1 MDSRFRGNDRA
12 GRFEN
17 QRVLVT
23 QWMSMNSSGRQDQET
38 MLGPYRVLDLTDEKG
53 LICGKT
59 LVDLGADVIKIEPP
73 GGSSAR
79 DLGPFCRDVPSG
91 EESLYWF
98 AYNANKRSITLNL
111 ESADGQDLF
120 KKLAAKADFV
130 VESFPPGYLDRLGL
144 GYSALSQINP
154 RIILTSITP
163 FGQTGPY
170 RDFKTC
176 DLVSM
181 ALGGYVYLTGD
192 PDRPPV
198 RIGFPQAYLHAGMA
212 AAAGTM
218 VAHYHRQLTGEGQSV
233 DVSIQE
239 ACAWIPTD
247 SAIYWEMNRVL
258 EERHGGVRVRPT
270 TGARMK
276 RIWECR
282 DGYVSFDM
290 YGARLARNFMTPLV
304 AWMAE
309 EGAAPDFLKEIDWNT
324 FDYFAAPPE
333 LVERIAEPIGLFF
346 ASRTRED
353 LLWGGVARRCCIY
366 PVATPG
372 DVATS
377 RQLDERGFWV
387 GLEHEAL
394 RASIRYPGSCIRAS
408 ETGSGVSRRAPQVG
422 EHNVEVYGE
431 LGLARKELLTL
442 KRRGVI

>member
-1 MDSRFRGNDRA
+1 
-12 GRFEN
+12 
-17 QRVLVT
+17 
-23 QWMSMNSSGRQDQET
+23 
-38 MLGPYRVLDLTDEKG
+38 MLSPYRVLDLTDEKG

-59 LVDLGADVIKIEPP
+59 LGDLGADVIKIEPP
-73 GGSSAR
+73 GGHECR
-79 DLGPFCRDVPSG
+79 DLGPFYRDVPSG
-91 EESLYWF
+91 EESFYWF

-111 ESADGQDLF
+111 EEADGQDLF
-120 KKLAAKADFV
+120 RKLVEKADFV
-130 VESFPPGYLDRLGL
+130 IESFAPGYLDKLGL
-144 GYSALSQINP
+144 GYGALSEINP
-154 RIILTSITP
+154 RVILTSITP

-212 AAAGTM
+212 ASAGTM
-218 VAHYHRQLTGEGQSV
+218 VAHYHRQMTGEGQWV
-233 DVSIQE
+233 DVSIHE
-239 ACAWIPTD
+239 ACAWVPTD
-247 SAIYWEMNRVL
+247 SAIYWEMNQVL
-258 EERHGGVRVRPT
+258 EERHGGARVRPT

-276 RIWECR
+276 RIWECK

-333 LVERIAEPIGLFF
+333 LVERVAEPIGRFF
-346 ASRTRED
+346 AGRTREE
-353 LLWGGVARRCCIY
+353 LLWGGVSRRCCIY

-372 DVATS
+372 DVANS
-377 RQLDERGFWV
+377 RQLEERGFWV
-387 GLEHEAL
+387 EVEHEAL
-394 RASIRYPGSCIRAS
+394 GAGIKYPGSCIRAS
-408 ETGSGVSRRAPQVG
+408 ETVSGVTRKAPRVG

-431 LGLARKELLTL
+431 LGLTRKDLLAFR
-442 KRRGVI
+442 RRGVI

>member
-1 MDSRFRGNDRA
+1 
-12 GRFEN
+12 
-17 QRVLVT
+17 VT
-23 QWMSMNSSGRQDQET
+23 QWMGMSNAGRQNRET

-59 LVDLGADVIKIEPP
+59 LGDLGADVIKIEPP
-73 GGSSAR
+73 GGHECR
-79 DLGPFCRDVPSG
+79 DLGPFYRDLPSG

-111 ESADGQDLF
+111 ESEEGQDL
-120 KKLAAKADFV
+120 LRRLVARVDFV
-130 VESFPPGYLDRLGL
+130 VESFAPGYLEKLGL

-154 RIILTSITP
+154 RVILTSITP

-170 RDFKTC
+170 RDYKTC

-181 ALGGYVYLTGD
+181 ALSGYMYLTGD

-218 VAHYHRQLTGEGQSV
+218 VAHYHRQLTGEGQQV

-247 SAIYWEMNRVL
+247 SAIYWEMNQVL

-276 RIWECR
+276 RIWECK

-333 LVERIAEPIGLFF
+333 LVERVAEPIARFF
-346 ASRTRED
+346 ANRTREE
-353 LLWGGVARRCCIY
+353 LLWGGVERRCCIY
-366 PVATPG
+366 PVSTPG

-377 RQLDERGFWV
+377 RQLAERGFWV
-387 GLEHEAL
+387 ELEHPAL
-394 RASIRYPGSCIRAS
+394 GAGVRYPGSCIRAS
-408 ETGSGVSRRAPQVG
+408 ETVSGVFRKAPRVG
-422 EHNVEVYGE
+422 EHNIEVYGE
-431 LGLARKELLTL
+431 LGITRKELLVL
-442 KRRGVI
+442 RRRGVI

>member
-1 MDSRFRGNDRA
+1 MKTSSDS
-12 GRFEN
+12 
-17 QRVLVT
+17 V
-23 QWMSMNSSGRQDQET
+23 S
-38 MLGPYRVLDLTDEKG
+38 MLGPYRVLDLANEKG
-53 LICGKT
+53 LICGRT
-59 LVDLGADVIKIEPP
+59 LADLGADVIKIEPP
-73 GGSSAR
+73 GGDSSR
-79 DLGPFCRDVPSG
+79 DIGPFYHDTPSG

-98 AYNANKRSITLNL
+98 AYSANKRSITLNL
-111 ESADGQDLF
+111 ESADGQEMF

-130 VESFPPGYLDRLGL
+130 IESFVPGYLERLGL
-144 GYSALSQINP
+144 GYPDLSRINP

-170 RDFKTC
+170 RDYKTS

-181 ALGGYVYLTGD
+181 SLGGYVYLTGD

-212 AAAGTM
+212 AAAGTL
-218 VAHYHRQLTGEGQSV
+218 VAHYHRQLTGEGQWV

-247 SAIYWEMNRVL
+247 SAIFWEMNQLL
-258 EERHGGVRVRPT
+258 EERNGGVRVRPT

-309 EGAAPDFLKEIDWNT
+309 TGEAPDFLREIDWNT

-333 LVERIAEPIGLFF
+333 LVERIAGPIGRFF
-346 ASRTRED
+346 AGRSREE
-353 LLWGGVARRCCIY
+353 LLKGGVARRCCVY
-366 PVATPG
+366 PVSTPE
-372 DVATS
+372 DVARS
-377 RQLDERGFWV
+377 DQLAERGYWV
-387 GLEHEAL
+387 DVVHDWLGAC
-394 RASIRYPGSCIRAS
+394 IKYPGSCIRAS
-408 ETGSGVSRRAPQVG
+408 ETSSRVMKRAPRVG
-422 EHNVEVYGE
+422 EHNVEVYAE
-431 LGLARKELLTL
+431 LGLSRKELLTL
-442 KRRGVI
+442 RRRGVI

>member
-1 MDSRFRGNDRA
+1 M
-12 GRFEN
+12 
-17 QRVLVT
+17 
-23 QWMSMNSSGRQDQET
+23 ET
-38 MLGPYRVLDLTDEKG
+38 T
-53 LICGKT
+53 
-59 LVDLGADVIKIEPP
+59 
-73 GGSSAR
+73 
-79 DLGPFCRDVPSG
+79 
-91 EESLYWF
+91 
-98 AYNANKRSITLNL
+98 
-111 ESADGQDLF
+111 DGQDLF
-120 KKLAAKADFV
+120 RKLVAKADFV
-130 VESFPPGYLDRLGL
+130 IESFAPGHLESLGL

-154 RIILTSITP
+154 RVILTSITP

-170 RDFKTC
+170 RDYKTC

-218 VAHYHRQLTGEGQSV
+218 VAHYHRQLTGEGQWV

-247 SAIYWEMNRVL
+247 SAIYWEMNQVL

-276 RIWECR
+276 RIWQCR

-309 EGAAPDFLKEIDWNT
+309 DGAAPDFLKEIDWNT

-333 LVERIAEPIGLFF
+333 LVERIAEPIGRFF
-346 ASRTRED
+346 ASRTREE
-353 LLWGGVARRCCIY
+353 LLWGGVSRRCCVY
-366 PVATPG
+366 PVATPE
-372 DVATS
+372 DVAKS
-377 RQLDERGFWV
+377 RQLDERGYWV
-387 GLEHEAL
+387 ELEHESSGC
-394 RASIRYPGSCIRAS
+394 RASSIPVRAS
-408 ETGSGVSRRAPQVG
+408 GPRRQPALLPG
-422 EHNVEVYGE
+422 
-431 LGLARKELLTL
+431 GLRLSASITWRCTENWVCPG
-442 KRRGVI
+442 RNC

>member
-1 MDSRFRGNDRA
+1 
-12 GRFEN
+12 
-17 QRVLVT
+17 VT
-23 QWMSMNSSGRQDQET
+23 QWKHMNTAGHQTQET

-59 LVDLGADVIKIEPP
+59 LGDLGADVIKIEPP
-73 GGSSAR
+73 GGDPSR
-79 DLGPFCRDVPSG
+79 DIGPFYRDIPSG

-98 AYNANKRSITLNL
+98 AYNANKRGVTLNL
-111 ESADGQDLF
+111 ETTEGQNLF
-120 KKLAAKADFV
+120 QKLVARADFV
-130 VESFPPGYLDRLGL
+130 IESFAAGYLESLGL
-144 GYSALSQINP
+144 GYSVLSQINP
-154 RIILTSITP
+154 RIIVTSITP

-170 RDFKTC
+170 RDYKTC

-192 PDRPPV
+192 PDRSPV

-212 AAAGTM
+212 AAAGSM
-218 VAHYHRQLTGEGQSV
+218 VAHYHRQLTGEGQWV

-247 SAIYWEMNRVL
+247 SAMYWEMNHVL
-258 EERHGGVRVRPT
+258 EERHGGARVRPT

-276 RIWECR
+276 RIWQCR

-333 LVERIAEPIGLFF
+333 LVESIAEPIGQFF
-346 ASRTRED
+346 ASRTREE
-353 LLWGGVARRCCIY
+353 LLWGGVARRCCVY
-366 PVATPG
+366 PVATLE
-372 DVATS
+372 DVAES
-377 RQLDERGFWV
+377 KQLDERGYWV
-387 GLEHEAL
+387 GLEHEGLVA
-394 RASIRYPGSCIRAS
+394 RIKYPGSCIRAS
-408 ETGSGVSRRAPQVG
+408 ETTSRVARRAPLVG
-422 EHNVEVYGE
+422 EHNLEVYGE
-431 LGLARKELLTL
+431 LGLSRKELLTL
-442 KRRGVI
+442 RRRGVI

>member
-1 MDSRFRGNDRA
+1 MG
-12 GRFEN
+12 
-17 QRVLVT
+17 
-23 QWMSMNSSGRQDQET
+23 MSNTARNHRET

-59 LVDLGADVIKIEPP
+59 LADLGADVIKIEPP

-79 DLGPFCRDVPSG
+79 DLGPFYRDIPSA

-111 ESADGQDLF
+111 ESDDGQDLF
-120 KKLAAKADFV
+120 RKLVAKADFV
-130 VESFPPGYLDRLGL
+130 IESFPPGFLDKLGI

-154 RIILTSITP
+154 RVILTSITP

-181 ALGGYVYLTGD
+181 ALSGYVYLTGD

-218 VAHYHRQLTGEGQSV
+218 VAHHHRQLTGDGQWV

-258 EERHGGVRVRPT
+258 EERHGGARVRPT

-276 RIWECR
+276 RIWQCR

-304 AWMAE
+304 AWMVE

-324 FDYFAAPPE
+324 FDYFVAPPE
-333 LVERIAEPIGLFF
+333 LVEKVAEPIGRFF
-346 ASRTRED
+346 AGRTRDE

-366 PVATPG
+366 PVATPE

-377 RQLDERGFWV
+377 RQLEERGFWEEV
-387 GLEHEAL
+387 EHDWLGA
-394 RASIRYPGSCIRAS
+394 RIKYPGSCIRAS
-408 ETGSGVSRRAPQVG
+408 EAASPIARRAPRVG
-422 EHNVEVYGE
+422 EHNVAVYGE
-431 LGLARKELLTL
+431 LGLSRKELVTL
-442 KRRGVI
+442 RRRGVI

>member
-1 MDSRFRGNDRA
+1 MNAATHDSP
-12 GRFEN
+12 
-17 QRVLVT
+17 
-23 QWMSMNSSGRQDQET
+23 ET
-38 MLGPYRVLDLTDEKG
+38 MLGPYRVLDLTDERG

-59 LVDLGADVIKIEPP
+59 LGDLGADVIKIEPP
-73 GGSSAR
+73 GGHECR
-79 DLGPFCRDVPSG
+79 DLGPFYRDLPSG
-91 EESLYWF
+91 EESLSWF
-98 AYNANKRSITLNL
+98 ACNASKRSITLNL
-111 ESADGQDLF
+111 ESDDGRDLF
-120 KKLAAKADFV
+120 RKLVPKADFV
-130 VESFPPGYLDRLGL
+130 IESFAPGCLEGLGL
-144 GYSALSQINP
+144 GYAALAGINP
-154 RIILTSITP
+154 RVILTSITP

-170 RDFKTC
+170 RDYRTC

-181 ALGGYVYLTGD
+181 AVGGYLYLTGD

-218 VAHYHRQLTGEGQSV
+218 VAHYHRQMTGEGQWV

-247 SAIYWEMNRVL
+247 SAIYWEMNQVL
-258 EERHGGVRVRPT
+258 EERHGGARVRPT

-304 AWMAE
+304 AWMTE
-309 EGAAPDFLKEIDWNT
+309 EGAAPDFLKQIDWDT

-333 LVERIAEPIGLFF
+333 LVERVAEPIARFF
-346 ASRTRED
+346 SGHTRED

-372 DVATS
+372 DVAAS
-377 RQLDERGFWV
+377 RQLEERGFWV
-387 GLEHEAL
+387 ELDHPAL
-394 RASIRYPGSCIRAS
+394 GAGVKYPGSCIRAS
-408 ETGSGVSRRAPQVG
+408 ETVTGISRRAPRVG

-431 LGLARKELLTL
+431 MGLSRKDILTL
-442 KRRGVI
+442 RRRGVI

>member
-1 MDSRFRGNDRA
+1 MSQSRQ
-12 GRFEN
+12 FEKR
-17 QRVLVT
+17 RVKVT
-23 QWMSMNSSGRQDQET
+23 KWVSMNSTGRQDQET
-38 MLGPYRVLDLTDEKG
+38 MLGPCRVLDLTDEKG

-59 LVDLGADVIKIEPP
+59 LADLGADVIKIEPP
-73 GGSSAR
+73 GGDSAR
-79 DLGPFCRDVPSG
+79 DIGPFYRDVSSG
-91 EESLYWF
+91 EESFYWF
-98 AYNANKRSITLNL
+98 AYNANKRSITLNI
-111 ESADGQDLF
+111 ETTEGQDLL
-120 KKLAAKADFV
+120 KKLVATADFII
-130 VESFPPGYLDRLGL
+130 ESFPPGYLGGLGL
-144 GYSALSQINP
+144 GYSALSRINP

-218 VAHYHRQLTGEGQSV
+218 VAHYHRQLTGEGQWV

-258 EERHGGVRVRPT
+258 EERHGGARVRPT

-276 RIWECR
+276 RIWGCK

-333 LVERIAEPIGLFF
+333 LVERIAEPIGRFF
-346 ASRTRED
+346 ATRTREE
-353 LLWGGVARRCCIY
+353 LLWGGVARRCCVY
-366 PVATPG
+366 PVATPE
-372 DVATS
+372 DVAKS
-377 RQLDERGFWV
+377 KQLDERGYWV
-387 GLEHEAL
+387 ELEHEGL
-394 RASIRYPGSCIRAS
+394 GTRVKYPGSCIRAS
-408 ETGSGVSRRAPQVG
+408 ETSSPVARRAPLAG
-422 EHNVEVYGE
+422 EHNLEVYGE
-431 LGLARKELLTL
+431 LGLSKKELLTL
-442 KRRGVI
+442 RRRGVI

>member
-1 MDSRFRGNDRA
+1 MDSATNSHP
-12 GRFEN
+12 EN
-17 QRVLVT
+17 
-23 QWMSMNSSGRQDQET
+23 
-38 MLGPYRVLDLTDEKG
+38 MLIPYRVLDLTDERG

-59 LVDLGADVIKIEPP
+59 LGDLGADVIQIEPP
-73 GGSSAR
+73 GGNSAR
-79 DLGPFCRDVPSG
+79 ELGPFYREIPSA

-98 AYNANKRSITLNL
+98 AYNANKRSVTLNL
-111 ESADGQDLF
+111 ESADGQDMF
-120 KKLAAKADFV
+120 KKLAAEAGFV
-130 VESFPPGYLDRLGL
+130 IESFPPGHLDRLGI
-144 GYSALSQINP
+144 GYLDLSRINP
-154 RIILTSITP
+154 SLIFTSITP

-170 RDFKTC
+170 RDCKTC

-218 VAHYHRQLTGEGQSV
+218 VAHYHRQLTGEGQQV
-233 DVSIQE
+233 DVSIHE
-239 ACAWIPTD
+239 VCSWIPTD

-258 EERHGGVRVRPT
+258 EERHGGARVRPT

-276 RIWECR
+276 RIWECK

-324 FDYFAAPPE
+324 FDYFAAPPG
-333 LVERIAEPIGLFF
+333 LVERVAEPIGRFF
-346 ASRTRED
+346 AGRTREE
-353 LLWGGVARRCCIY
+353 LLWGGVSRRCCIY

-377 RQLDERGFWV
+377 KQLEARGFWV
-387 GLEHEAL
+387 DVEHDWLTA
-394 RASIRYPGSCIRAS
+394 RIKYPGSSIRAS
-408 ETGSGVSRRAPQVG
+408 ETVSPVTRRAPRVG
-422 EHNVEVYGE
+422 EHNVEVYEE
-431 LGLARKELLTL
+431 LGLSRKELMTL
-442 KRRGVI
+442 RRRGVI

>member
-1 MDSRFRGNDRA
+1 MTEGSREGLKTGSDT
-12 GRFEN
+12 
-17 QRVLVT
+17 V
-23 QWMSMNSSGRQDQET
+23 S

-53 LICGKT
+53 LVCGKT
-59 LVDLGADVIKIEPP
+59 LADLGADVIKIEPP

-79 DLGPFCRDVPSG
+79 DLGPFYRDMPSG

-111 ESADGQDLF
+111 EAPDGQDLF
-120 KKLAAKADFV
+120 RKLVVKADFV
-130 VESFPPGYLDRLGL
+130 IESFALGHLDKLGL
-144 GYSALSQINP
+144 GYSALSQINS
-154 RIILTSITP
+154 RLILTSITA

-170 RDFKTC
+170 RDYKTS

-218 VAHYHRQLTGEGQSV
+218 VAHYHRQLTGEGQRV

-247 SAIYWEMNRVL
+247 SAIYWEMNQVL

-304 AWMAE
+304 AWMTE

-333 LVERIAEPIGLFF
+333 LVEKVAEPIGRFF
-346 ASRTRED
+346 AARTREE
-353 LLWGGVARRCCIY
+353 LLWGGVSRRCCVY
-366 PVATPG
+366 PVATPE
-372 DVATS
+372 DVAS
-377 RQLDERGFWV
+377 NRQLHERGYWV
-387 GLEHEAL
+387 ELEHESLGACVK
-394 RASIRYPGSCIRAS
+394 YPGSCIRAS
-408 ETGSGVSRRAPQVG
+408 EASSPVARRAPRVG
-422 EHNVEVYGE
+422 EHNLEVYGE
-431 LGLARKELLTL
+431 LGLEKKELLTL
-442 KRRGVI
+442 RRRGVI